1 MSADVTFFESQP
13 YNTAF
18 DHPDLT
24 MVLSIPHVLPVPTSK
39 ESIVTSLHLQL

>member
-24 MVLSIPHVLPVPTSK
+24 VPTSK